1 MVKAR
6 KASAHAAASSSTL
19 LQKPTGTD
27 ALPLWTCPECGGAVT
42 NPRHVRCEACIGADP
57 AQAPEIRGRRGAAIA
72 ARKRAQSEWDKANPG
87 VVYDPD
93 QFRRDS
99 LPALQNVKLTE
110 IAAAA
115 GCSKG
120 VRERHQAGEVGA
132 ARLDMAS
139 AGRVRPGRSRVRPG
153 RSRIRPG
160 RFRMIFFDPCHPER
174 ASAASYR

>member
-1 MVKAR
+1 MAKAR

-115 GCSKG
+115 GCSK
-120 VRERHQAGEVGA
+120 
-132 ARLDMAS
+132 AS
-139 AGRVRPGRSRVRPG
+139 ASDIRRGKWAPHVSTWRALAAFGQVGPAFGQVGPGFGQVGSG
-153 RSRIRPG
+153 
-160 RFRMIFFDPCHPER
+160 
-174 ASAASYR
+174 